1 MYFSVIVFYDCKIL
15 DMHESSR
22 NRKLLNITQT
32 LGGPRLNYV
41 DCINIC
47 ILVVIK
53 ISISHDEACEVAIG
67 VIRIYKSKKDR
78 QLNGQK
84 KRTNNDLHNIVQKS
98 QDRATRTPIK
108 AGDELMYP
116 DRENRPCSTC
126 GTRRV
131 ILVTNPV
138 ISHEWGYERILF
150 TTIMQIN
157 SNMMSVI
164 KWYSWKIVHLKLTSN
179 H

>member
-1 MYFSVIVFYDCKIL
+1 
-15 DMHESSR
+15 MH
-22 NRKLLNITQT
+22 
-32 LGGPRLNYV
+32 
-41 DCINIC
+41 
-47 ILVVIK
+47 
-53 ISISHDEACEVAIG
+53 
-67 VIRIYKSKKDR
+67 
-78 QLNGQK
+78 
-84 KRTNNDLHNIVQKS
+84 
-98 QDRATRTPIK
+98 
-108 AGDELMYP
+108 P
-116 DRENRPCSTC
+116 DRENRSCSTC

>member
-22 NRKLLNITQT
+22 NRKLFNITQT

-67 VIRIYKSKKDR
+67 VIRRRGQPMIY
-78 QLNGQK
+78 
-84 KRTNNDLHNIVQKS
+84 
-98 QDRATRTPIK
+98 
-108 AGDELMYP
+108 
-116 DRENRPCSTC
+116 
-126 GTRRV
+126 
-131 ILVTNPV
+131 
-138 ISHEWGYERILF
+138 
-150 TTIMQIN
+150 TTLYRKVKTEQQEPQ
-157 SNMMSVI
+157 
-164 KWYSWKIVHLKLTSN
+164 
-179 H
+179 